1 MQTDTTKNQN
11 TTSNILAWYVNGQF
25 DEFLMIMMLE
35 MLVKLS
41 NLILLAL
48 ESYKTRQIVHL
59 QSKSSQKIS
68 RGS

>member
-25 DEFLMIMMLE
+25 DEFLMIMILE

-48 ESYKTRQIVHL
+48 ESYKTRQMVHL